1 VLLLASSP
9 MQGSLGESGVWCLP
23 AHGSACFDMLP
34 ATVIHV
40 LTGNGPGRSLGLG
53 RLAGRYERVLLV
65 YFDAFGW
72 RWYERHADH
81 PLFEYVRDRGL
92 VLKLTSQFPSTTAA
106 HMTTIH
112 TGLPVGVHGVY
123 EWFTLLPAVNR
134 IIAPLLFSF
143 AGDMA
148 PDTLLAAG
156 VAGSDVYPESDFYM
170 SLRDA
175 GVSAHV
181 ALPGAIA
188 ASTPAGILLR
198 YAAVHPFG
206 DTAEGVSAVGA
217 ALARVDRGYG
227 FLYLPDVDSAMH
239 RLGPDHA
246 DVDQL
251 IGATLD
257 AFEQG
262 LRRGPVPEGTL
273 VLITADHG
281 MAAVDPERSLYVNVL
296 WPGIIDHIRVGANGR
311 PLAPAGSSRDLFLHT
326 RPGSHD
332 QVRTTL
338 QSLLDGKA
346 EVRSVAGLIE
356 EGIFGSTVSET
367 FRERVGDLV
376 VLPYPGEA
384 VYWNDPPRFTQPY
397 FGQHGGL
404 THAEMEVPLVAFV
417 T

>member
-1 VLLLASSP
+1 MGRSVRDNGL
-9 MQGSLGESGVWCLP
+9 WCLP

-34 ATVIHV
+34 GTVTQV
-40 LTGNGPGRSLGLG
+40 LTGASPGPRLDLG

-81 PLFEYVRDRGL
+81 PFFKQVRNQGV

-123 EWFTLLPAVNR
+123 EWFAFLPKVNR

-143 AGDMA
+143 AGDAA
-148 PDTLLAAG
+148 PDTLLASG
-156 VAGSDVYPESDFYM
+156 VAGSDVYPESDFYPT
-170 SLRDA
+170 LRDA
-175 GVSAHV
+175 GVTAHV
-181 ALPGAIA
+181 ALPREIA

-198 YAAVHPFG
+198 YATVHPFG

-217 ALARVDRGYG
+217 ALARPGHGYG
-227 FLYLPDVDSAMH
+227 FLYLPNVDAAMH
-239 RLGPDHA
+239 HLGPD
-246 DVDQL
+246 DPGVEQL
-251 IGATLD
+251 IDETLT

-262 LRRGPVPEGTL
+262 LLRGSVPEGTL

-281 MAAVDPERSLYVNVL
+281 MAAIEPSRSLYVNEL
-296 WPGIIDHIRVGANGR
+296 WPEITDHIPVGDDGR

-326 RPGSHD
+326 APGSHEH
-332 QVRTTL
+332 VRSTL
-338 QSLLDGKA
+338 QTLLEARA
-346 EVRSVAGLIE
+346 EVHSVAELMR
-356 EGIFGSTVSET
+356 EGVFGPIISDT
-367 FRERVGDLV
+367 FRDRVGDVV
-376 VLPYPGEA
+376 VLPFPGEA
-384 VYWNDPPRFTQPY
+384 VYWSDPPRFTQPY
-397 FGQHGGL
+397 RGQHGGL
-404 THAEMEVPLVAFV
+404 TPAEMEIPLIAFV